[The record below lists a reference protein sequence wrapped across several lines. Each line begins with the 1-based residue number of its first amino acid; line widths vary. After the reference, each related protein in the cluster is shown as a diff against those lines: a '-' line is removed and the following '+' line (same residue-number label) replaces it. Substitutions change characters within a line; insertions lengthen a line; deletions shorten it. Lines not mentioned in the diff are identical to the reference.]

1 MILSSALGLSLSS
14 AFTGVNCSLPWTTL
28 IFAGTS
34 TIVFPSESFT
44 TTVTS
49 FSPGVVPSYGVVC
62 PSGVLYSN
70 VEPSG

>member
-34 TIVFPSESFT
+34 TIVSPSESFT

-49 FSPGVVPSYGVVC
+49 LSPGV
-62 PSGVLYSN
+62 
-70 VEPSG
+70 EPS